1 MPPQEVER
9 HGLCSLGRRVFRV
22 QGLRGLQADAAP
34 AVTQQV
40 ICFKTNV
47 CLGFPLVHF
56 FARANLATAS

>member
-1 MPPQEVER
+1 M
-9 HGLCSLGRRVFRV
+9 GSAAWGGGFFRV